1 MIKKP
6 WKIRDDSLELKQRK
20 RRFVT
25 LETNSKLHSSRES
38 IKRSEIWMIN
48 YYWTVLFPSIWTF
61 YVAIDE
67 MRKLTVFN
75 SNLIIFKM
83 PMMITWGE
91 SDFERALLKSD
102 VGESVAI
109 TFEKLMLLSW
119 ARGFFFFVYG
129 SLLKHAWTC
138 VAVCG
143 IQIKMLEIFTPQEK
157 CVLLL
162 MA

>member
-6 WKIRDDSLELKQRK
+6 WKIRNDSLELKQRK

-38 IKRSEIWMIN
+38 IKHSEIWMIN
-48 YYWTVLFPSIWTF
+48 YYWTVLFPSIWIV

-67 MRKLTVFN
+67 MRELTVFN
-75 SNLIIFKM
+75 SNLIIFKV
-83 PMMITWGE
+83 PMITWGE
-91 SDFERALLKSD
+91 SDFERALLRSD

-109 TFEKLMLLSW
+109 TFEKLMLL
-119 ARGFFFFVYG
+119 RFFVYG
-129 SLLKHAWTC
+129 TLLKHAWTC

-143 IQIKMLEIFTPQEK
+143 IQIKMFEIFTPQEK

>member
-119 ARGFFFFVYG
+119 ARGFFFVYG